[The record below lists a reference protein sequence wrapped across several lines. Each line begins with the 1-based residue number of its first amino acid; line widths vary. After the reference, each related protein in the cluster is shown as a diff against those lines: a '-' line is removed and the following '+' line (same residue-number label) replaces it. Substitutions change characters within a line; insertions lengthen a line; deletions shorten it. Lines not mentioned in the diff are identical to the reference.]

1 MMNITP
7 RKTHPMIVAAA
18 VAVTV
23 LSLVGS
29 AAILGFIPS
38 AHSERM
44 ESTQLI
50 SDNNSM
56 QPSDAAGATL
66 AQKAD
71 VSQATGTG
79 TSSHYT
85 SASNPVKSG
94 SSSSTQTA
102 ACHNCGVVES
112 INLVK
117 HEGSGSGVGAVTGGV
132 AGGLIG
138 NQIGQGK
145 GNVLMTLIG
154 IGGGAY
160 AGNTIEK
167 NMHASSSYKIK
178 VRMEDGTQRTIT
190 QSSHPEY
197 AVGDRVK
204 IISGHAVLA

>member
-7 RKTHPMIVAAA
+7 RKTHPMVIIAA
-18 VAVTV
+18 VAITL

-29 AAILGFIPS
+29 AAILGLIPA

-50 SDNNSM
+50 SDSNSM
-56 QPSDAAGATL
+56 QPTDAKVAASTP
-66 AQKAD
+66 KAD
-71 VSQATGTG
+71 VPRSAAGS
-79 TSSHYT
+79 SSHYT
-85 SASNPVKSG
+85 STSNPAKSG
-94 SSSSTQTA
+94 ASTQTA
-102 ACHNCGVVES
+102 ACANCGVVES

-117 HEGSGSGVGAVTGGV
+117 HEGNGSGVGAVTGGV
-132 AGGLIG
+132 AGGVLG

-167 NMHASSSYKIK
+167 NMNASSSYKIK